1 MVGTF
6 RVDATQAEC
15 QEILRGE
22 GTLECPSYQDLG
34 TRGPQTGIGSNIY
47 ILNISAT
54 CFLQAVGAYFPCIQ
68 IQKLT
73 GDLMAQTS
81 KCEYPVQT
89 FCRLLTMKSNSTDLQ
104 RIFRVIGQGCVA
116 RNGIASIQFVF
127 YYDLSSASADIKAR
141 RMGEYFIFLCK

>member
-1 MVGTF
+1 MPRDIAG
-6 RVDATQAEC
+6 
-15 QEILRGE
+15 RGYSRMPFVPGSRNE
-22 GTLECPSYQDLG
+22 GSSDRDWKQY
-34 TRGPQTGIGSNIY
+34 IY
-47 ILNISAT
+47 IKYFSDV
-54 CFLQAVGAYFPCIQ
+54 FLQAVGAYFPCIQ